1 MYIGLS
7 ILYMF
12 HSLAAFLLCRSR
24 YSKKKTALICA
35 GTAAFQIVLL
45 FCLPSP
51 ERSAEWSYPMF
62 ALAFVIFLAQFLLLS
77 DETISQTVFVC
88 MTYAQ
93 VFLILLFLSRLISR
107 AFFSSDDDAA
117 MWIRTGMHLTA
128 LLVYAVFFKEKVD
141 DFRKDFTQGWKPMAV
156 MAVLYSIYIAYISM
170 AAQIYPDEN
179 TQLLPF
185 FLLLAVM
192 ATGYGVVFQTIHYMK
207 ESALNIQIE
216 RQQQILKQ
224 KLEIM
229 QRAEEET
236 KRFRHDVRHHMLNIA
251 EYARNR
257 QYEPLLAYLE
267 QYGEEIEKT
276 GLAHVCANPVIDNIL
291 MVFARQAEQNGI
303 AMDCDIDVGYETG
316 IRDLDIVA
324 ILANLMENAIH
335 GCLNSGKNR
344 IWIKVRIRSKGGKL
358 SFLVKNTCVDEN
370 TVEGEQSGSLKD
382 EGIGISSIR
391 RSVERYG
398 GDADFKSHGGVF
410 TSRVILIRPEEEQK

>member
-1 MYIGLS
+1 MYIG
-7 ILYMF
+7 IGTLYML
-12 HSLAAFLLCRSR
+12 HSLSAFLLCRSR
-24 YSKKKTALICA
+24 YSKKKTALVCA
-35 GTAAFQIVLL
+35 GAAAFQIAIL
-45 FCLPSP
+45 FCFPTPKRSP
-51 ERSAEWSYPMF
+51 EWIYPMF
-62 ALAFVIFLAQFLLLS
+62 ALAFAFTLAQYLLLS
-77 DETISQTVFVC
+77 DENIFQTLFVF

-93 VFLILLFLSRLISR
+93 VFLVIMFLSTLVSR
-107 AFFSSDDDAA
+107 VFFSSDDDAA
-117 MWIRTGMHLTA
+117 MWIRSGMHLSA
-128 LLVYAVFFKEKVD
+128 LLAYAVFLKEKVD
-141 DFRKDFTQGWKPMAV
+141 HFRKDFTQGWKPMAF
-156 MAVLYSIYIAYISM
+156 MSVLYSIYIAYISV
-170 AAQIYPDEN
+170 AAQVYPNDA
-179 TQLLPF
+179 QLLLF